1 MHTSNRSLG
10 FFLHMCAWRKCAF
23 ELADVGKIVLLIFKG
38 GKKLHQG
45 FFKNDPVRFAGIS
58 CIQFQAGASAFRE
71 GNFNMEIEVLF
82 I

>member
-1 MHTSNRSLG
+1 MEKICIWAAT
-10 FFLHMCAWRKCAF
+10 
-23 ELADVGKIVLLIFKG
+23 ELANVGKIVLQIFKG
-38 GKKLHQG
+38 GKKSHQG

-58 CIQFQAGASAFRE
+58 CLQFQVRASAFRE